1 MCEEKEVLVNAEAP
15 ANKTSQEVVVTEP
28 KPMFEKRIVP
38 RSSNQQPHHHY
49 RPFEQQ
55 GCDIDSKTVAQ
66 RSEYLDLQKKTT
78 TLYAEKPLMILPSD
92 QYGGAAAMLQTSTDD
107 QYLQIVLPVS
117 QIQIMNGLNG
127 VNGIDGGWNTSI
139 R

>member
-1 MCEEKEVLVNAEAP
+1 
-15 ANKTSQEVVVTEP
+15 
-28 KPMFEKRIVP
+28 
-38 RSSNQQPHHHY
+38 
-49 RPFEQQ
+49 
-55 GCDIDSKTVAQ
+55 
-66 RSEYLDLQKKTT
+66 LDLQKKTT